1 MKTFLLFL
9 MFTFPLVLIMA
20 FMINFARRRLR
31 RTRHGLTGMC
41 HKDGGA
47 MCCSCS
53 ALASKPE
60 AAAPSIRTSDQP
72 PAAKSPPTP

>member
-1 MKTFLLFL
+1 MKTFLLLL
-9 MFTFPLVLIMA
+9 MFTFPLLLIMA
-20 FMINFARRRLR
+20 FMVNFARRRLR

-53 ALASKPE
+53 ALAKRPDAGAES
-60 AAAPSIRTSDQP
+60 
-72 PAAKSPPTP
+72 SPPPRK

>member
-1 MKTFLLFL
+1 MKTFLLLL
-9 MFTFPLVLIMA
+9 MFTFPLLLIMA
-20 FMINFARRRLR
+20 FMVNFARRRLR

-53 ALASKPE
+53 ALASKP
-60 AAAPSIRTSDQP
+60 D
-72 PAAKSPPTP
+72 PAAGPSTHPRD

>member
-47 MCCSCS
+47 MCCSCP
-53 ALASKPE
+53 ALASEPD
-60 AAAPSIRTSDQP
+60 AAPSIRTSEQP